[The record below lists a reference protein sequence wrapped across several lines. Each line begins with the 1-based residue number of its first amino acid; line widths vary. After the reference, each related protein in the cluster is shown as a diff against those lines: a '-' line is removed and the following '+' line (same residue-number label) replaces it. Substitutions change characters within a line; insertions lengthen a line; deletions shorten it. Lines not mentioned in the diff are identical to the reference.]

1 MARDIDIESA
11 EEACDEFHACVD
23 EVHDF
28 VDNELELDGDGKVA
42 VLFAALFDAV
52 NEQVDFNMIAL
63 VRTLRGLVDD
73 AEDKVDRGVIIPRE
87 VHEGRLH

>member
-1 MARDIDIESA
+1 MPRDTDILDA
-11 EEACDEFHACVD
+11 EEACDEFHACID
-23 EVHDF
+23 EVHEF
-28 VDNELELDGDGKVA
+28 VDDDLCLEGDEKVA

-52 NEQVDFNMIAL
+52 NEQVDFNMVAL
-63 VRTLRGLVDD
+63 MRTLRGLVDD